1 MIKKATF
8 VRSIVHFKDI
18 PLKKQP
24 EIVLMGRS
32 NVGKSTFINALTQRK
47 KLAKI
52 SQMPGKTITLN
63 YYDIN
68 ESFYLIDTPG
78 YGYAKKSKEIQKQL
92 LPMIISFLEQTSH
105 LKAVFQLIDFKVGA
119 TQEDDRIHQALLQAG
134 FEVVLLFVK
143 KDKVKKNLVPK
154 QLKMLVNRFP
164 QIKYFFLIS
173 SKQQEGLEE
182 LKLFLSQ
189 LMDPNAND

>member
-8 VRSIVHFKDI
+8 VRSIVNFKDI

-32 NVGKSTFINALTQRK
+32 NVGKSTLINALTQRK

-52 SQMPGKTITLN
+52 SQTPGKTITLN

-78 YGYAKKSKEIQKQL
+78 YGYTKKSKEIQKQL
-92 LPMIISFLEQTSH
+92 LQIIISFLEQTSH

-119 TQEDDRIHQALLQAG
+119 TQEDDRIHQSLLQAG
-134 FEVVLLFVK
+134 LEVVLLFVK
-143 KDKVKKNLVPK
+143 KDKVKKNFVPK
-154 QLKMLVNRFP
+154 QLKMLVNHFSH
-164 QIKYFFLIS
+164 IKYFFLIS
-173 SKQQEGLEE
+173 SKQQEGMKE

>member
-1 MIKKATF
+1 MIKKSTF
-8 VRSIVHFKDI
+8 VSSIVNFKYI

-24 EIVLMGRS
+24 EIVLVGRS
-32 NVGKSTFINALTQRK
+32 NVGKSTFINALTQKK

-52 SQMPGKTITLN
+52 SKTPGKTITLN

-78 YGYAKKSKEIQKQL
+78 YGYAKKSKEIKKQL
-92 LPMIISFLEQTSH
+92 LPMIIAFLEQTSN
-105 LKAVFQLIDFKVGA
+105 LKAIFQLIDFKVGA
-119 TQEDDRIHQALLQAG
+119 TQEDDRIHQVLLQAG

-143 KDKVKKNLVPK
+143 KDKVKKSLVPK
-154 QLKMLVNRFP
+154 QLKMLVNHFS

-189 LMDPNAND
+189 LMDSNAND

>member
-8 VRSIVHFKDI
+8 VRSIVNFKDI

-32 NVGKSTFINALTQRK
+32 NVGKSTFINVLTQRK

-52 SQMPGKTITLN
+52 SQTPGKTITLN

-78 YGYAKKSKEIQKQL
+78 YGYTKKSKKIQKQL

-105 LKAVFQLIDFKVGA
+105 LKFIFQLIDFKVGA
-119 TQEDDRIHQALLQAG
+119 TKEDDRIHQALLQVG

-154 QLKMLVNRFP
+154 QLKILVNHFS

-182 LKLFLSQ
+182 LKLFLNQ
-189 LMDPNAND
+189 LMYPNTNN

>member
-1 MIKKATF
+1 
-8 VRSIVHFKDI
+8 
-18 PLKKQP
+18 
-24 EIVLMGRS
+24 
-32 NVGKSTFINALTQRK
+32 
-47 KLAKI
+47 
-52 SQMPGKTITLN
+52 
-63 YYDIN
+63 
-68 ESFYLIDTPG
+68 
-78 YGYAKKSKEIQKQL
+78 
-92 LPMIISFLEQTSH
+92 MIISFLERTSH

-119 TQEDDRIHQALLQAG
+119 TQEDDRIHQALLQVG

-154 QLKMLVNRFP
+154 QLKMLVNHFP